1 MTPQYLEGVNDTFN
15 ASKLEIINYEPKV
28 YGDNEYGLNIW
39 KFDKVPYQIRCTL
52 N

>member
-1 MTPQYLEGVNDTFN
+1 MTPQYLEGLNGSFN
-15 ASKLEIINYEPKV
+15 ASKFEIINYESKV

-39 KFDKVPYQIRCTL
+39 KFDKVPYQIYFTL